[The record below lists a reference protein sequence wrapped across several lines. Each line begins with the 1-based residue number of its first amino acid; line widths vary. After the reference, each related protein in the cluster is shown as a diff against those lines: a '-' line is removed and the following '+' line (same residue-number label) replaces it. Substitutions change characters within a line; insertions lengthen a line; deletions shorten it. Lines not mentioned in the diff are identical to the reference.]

1 MQKQHHNK
9 LILITGATSGI
20 GLAAVKGLTD
30 EGHAVIGV
38 ARSQTKAVAA
48 KQKILE
54 SNPAAEITFL
64 LADLSSQSQ
73 IYELSKEVAAT
84 LKLMKRDSIDV
95 LINNAGEVSS
105 WYTLTEDGFELQFAV
120 NHLATFLLTQLLLP
134 YLQNAPSARILTTS
148 SASHRNTRI
157 HWKDV
162 MYRRHYGT
170 LKAYKQSKLANV
182 LFTLEFNR
190 RMGDDSSIKAY
201 AVDPG
206 LVNTEIGAKG
216 TNGFVYWFWNKR
228 KRRGTSPEIA
238 AETIVYLACR
248 SYLPYENEWYFKA
261 CHPAKPSRYARKI
274 DPAKR
279 LWDLSEK
286 LTGLS

>member
-1 MQKQHHNK
+1 MPIQPQKK

-20 GLAAVKGLTD
+20 GLAAVKGLTH

-38 ARSQTKAVAA
+38 ARSQIKADTA
-48 KQKILE
+48 KHKILE
-54 SNPAAEITFL
+54 GNPEADITFL
-64 LADLSSQSQ
+64 LADLSSQDQ
-73 IYELSKEVAAT
+73 IHKLAQDVAAT
-84 LKLMKRDSIDV
+84 LKLMNRDSIDV

-105 WYTLTEDGFELQFAV
+105 WYTLTEDGYERQFAV
-120 NHLATFLLTQLLLP
+120 NHLASFLMTQLILP
-134 YLQNAPSARILTTS
+134 FLQNATNAKVLTTS
-148 SASHRNTRI
+148 SASHRNARI
-157 HWKDV
+157 NWKDV

-190 RMGDDSSIKAY
+190 RLGEHASIKSY

-216 TNGFVYWFWNKR
+216 TNGFVNWFWNKR
-228 KRRGTSPEIA
+228 KGRGTTPEIA

-248 SYLPYENEWYFKA
+248 SHLPYDNEWYFKA
-261 CHPAKPSRYARKI
+261 CHPVKPSRYARKI